1 MTNKTKR
8 ITSINEWKTFQDE
21 SRKLLDKFITG
32 EISDVYYKSQ
42 SLDSLFISTDIQ
54 ELYLDLECYIPI
66 NTIYISSAVINLISI
81 EKLNGV
87 DSLLFYNCLI
97 GELEISNS
105 DIPNISFD
113 NCTIGFL
120 NIVSLQ
126 CKNFRLFDSQI
137 DELNIKRAKFK
148 RLKIVETAI
157 ELGNIDLCTFFKII
171 IKNCDLKRI
180 HIIEALMPK
189 VKVDHQTKL
198 ETTLN
203 FLTYL
208 KSKDIHKNINKYFNL
223 GGRVCEQTKYHLQLK
238 ESSILVFDDTPSGV
252 MAVFLGAF
260 PQFLKNFGIDPS
272 TMGIKLF
279 YPSLN
284 KAAIEISNNI
294 DKKEFYELFHAYT
307 LFLLKSH
314 GRSIF
319 LDTILQDKIKQ
330 ENLDENE
337 LLKNLCIQF
346 KMFDSRFSDVKT
358 LWEIKSI
365 ILRSF
370 EKNQLFLEEI
380 EGLKLDISKMKVNFA
395 KLDQSFLKLTG
406 LSNNEIDCRD
416 FRVLRKVN

>member
-8 ITSINEWKTFQDE
+8 ITSINEWKTFQNE
-21 SRKLLDKFITG
+21 SRKLLDRFITG

-42 SLDSLFISTDIQ
+42 SLDSLFISTEVQ

>member
-284 KAAIEISNNI
+284 KAAIEISKNI

-319 LDTILQDKIKQ
+319 LDDILQDKIKQ
-330 ENLDENE
+330 ENIDENE

-346 KMFDSRFSDVKT
+346 KMFDSRFSDIKT
-358 LWEIKSI
+358 LWEIKSL
-365 ILRSF
+365 ILKSF

-380 EGLKLDISKMKVNFA
+380 EDLKLDVVKMEVIVTQQKN
-395 KLDQSFLKLTG
+395 KLIQSGCLLESQ
-406 LSNNEIDCRD
+406 LEYRD
-416 FRVLRKVN
+416 YSVLRKIN